1 MTRNVLATSYLSLMQ
16 VVVISEIYTTN
27 TDAND
32 VGRREEEQNNVI
44 GPIREFSCIYAYVV
58 AGVFLL

>member
-1 MTRNVLATSYLSLMQ
+1 MQ
-16 VVVISEIYTTN
+16 VVMISEIYTTN